1 MLLVKTQPLYQLTDD
16 MNSQD
21 AFEQYVRLKYQLFNS
36 LFITLP
42 FEETRNTGHFLPL
55 LAGKCAEGMKQEATP
70 AEIIEAFFRDNYA
83 DLELGDRVDLLFRFV
98 QYIERQVVLFD
109 AIEDAAFKKVTDIRG
124 KGTFH
129 HLLTKINTQEQ
140 KQRFVEKLNDFGIRV
155 VLTAHPT
162 QFYPGNVL
170 SIITDLEQAI
180 RHNNVQEI
188 NLLIQQLGLTP
199 MYRRKKPTPLDEA
212 IALIWYLENIFY
224 QTVGDI
230 IGDLKN
236 RFPGVE
242 VNPSLIRLGFW
253 PGGDRDGNPFVTADT
268 TLTTARKLKE
278 SVVRAYLADVRDLK
292 RKLTFPETDG
302 AIRRIENKLQT
313 TIYRHDDQ
321 YYASADEL
329 VTDLELIRLKLVN
342 DYRGIHAD
350 LLQALIDRVRA
361 FGFFFAEM
369 DIRQDSRVHRKIV
382 SDILT
387 ATGNQAQY
395 EACSTLAAKADFW
408 ANLNVNDLHPGAF
421 EGITSDSIRTIEVLR
436 TIHHENGSEACH
448 RYIISNTRNAEDLF
462 ILHFLFRASGW
473 EGQLPFDLVPLFE
486 TIDDLEASSE
496 IMEFLYTHP
505 FYKAHLAQ
513 RGNKQTIMLG
523 FSDGTKDGGYVA
535 ANWSIFKAKKHLT
548 ELSRKYDV
556 KVLFFDGRG
565 GPPARGGGDTH
576 DYYAAHG
583 RSVENHE
590 IQLTIQG
597 QTISSK
603 FGNHESARYNME
615 QLLTA
620 GLGNHVFQS
629 DKQELTPEQEAL
641 MDELGQLSLD
651 AYTRLKE
658 HPKFI
663 DYLDQVTVLNFYG
676 ETNVGSRPSK
686 RSAGGK
692 LNLDD
697 LRAIPFVGAWAQMK
711 QNVPGYYG
719 FGDALRAVEASGRGA
734 QLRELYGKSLFFRAL
749 IYNSM
754 QALAKTRFELT
765 SYLKHNPEF
774 GEFWTLL
781 KQETDL
787 TVEYLLQL
795 SGYDRLLQEAP
806 VNLSSIGMR
815 EEIVLPLL
823 VIQQYALNEYR
834 QAIARG
840 EDGELWKKMVVR
852 CFFGNINASRNSA

>member
-1 MLLVKTQPLYQLTDD
+1 
-16 MNSQD
+16 MNLHD
-21 AFEQYVRLKYQLFNS
+21 TFEQYIKLKYQLFNS

-42 FEETRNTGHFLPL
+42 FQGTSNTGHFLPL
-55 LAGKCAEGMKQEATP
+55 LAVKCADGLKQQATP
-70 AEIIEAFFRDNYA
+70 KEIVEAFFRDNYA
-83 DLELGDRVDLLFRFV
+83 DVNQDDRKNLLFNFV

-124 KGTFH
+124 KGTLRHFVSQ
-129 HLLTKINTQEQ
+129 LNTPDQTKLF
-140 KQRFVEKLNDFGIRV
+140 REKIGDFGIRV

-170 SIITDLEQAI
+170 SIITDLETAI

-188 NLLIQQLGLTP
+188 NQLIQQLGLTP
-199 MYRRKKPTPLDEA
+199 MYRRQKPTPLDEA
-212 IALIWYLENIFY
+212 VALIWYLENIFY
-224 QTVGDI
+224 QTIGDI
-230 IGDLKN
+230 ISNLKTK
-236 RFPGVE
+236 FPDAQ

-278 SVVRAYLADVRDLK
+278 SVLRAYLNDVRMLK
-292 RKLTFPETDG
+292 RKLTFPETDE
-302 AIRRIENKLQT
+302 AIRRIESKLQT
-313 TIYRHDDQ
+313 TIYHHDEQ
-321 YYASADEL
+321 YYEDVNEL
-329 VTDLELIRLKLVN
+329 VNDLEWIRLKLIS
-342 DYRGIHAD
+342 DYESIHAT
-350 LLQALIDRVRA
+350 QVQELIDRVQA

-369 DIRQDSRVHRKIV
+369 DIRQDSRIHRQIV
-382 SDILT
+382 AEI
-387 ATGNQAQY
+387 
-395 EACSTLAAKADFW
+395 LAASHQTEAYKACDTLEAKCAFW
-408 ANLNVNDLHPGAF
+408 NKLDINTMNPGDF
-421 EGITSDSIRTIEVLR
+421 EGITAESLR
-436 TIHHENGSEACH
+436 TIDVLKTIHLENGIESCH

-473 EGQLPFDLVPLFE
+473 EGNLPFDLIPLFE
-486 TIDDLEASSE
+486 TIDDLEASSQ

-505 FYKAHLAQ
+505 FYKQHLAQ
-513 RGNKQTIMLG
+513 RHNKQTIMLG

-535 ANWSIFKAKKHLT
+535 ANWSIFKAKKRLT
-548 ELSRKYDV
+548 DLSRKYDV

-576 DYYAAHG
+576 AYYAAHG
-583 RSVENHE
+583 TSVENHE

-603 FGNHESARYNME
+603 FGNHESAQYNLE

-620 GLGNHVFQS
+620 GLSNHVFQS
-629 DKQELTPEQEAL
+629 EIKDLTPAQESL
-641 MDELGQLSLD
+641 MDELGRLSLD
-651 AYTRLKE
+651 AYIALKE

-686 RSAGGK
+686 RSGTAK

-719 FGDALRAVEASGRGA
+719 FGTALQKIENSGRGS
-734 QLRELYGKSLFFRAL
+734 ELKALYDQSLFFRAL

-765 SYLKHNPEF
+765 SYLKNNPEF
-774 GEFWTLL
+774 GAFWQVL
-781 KQETDL
+781 KAETDL
-787 TVEYLLQL
+787 TVQYLLKL

-806 VNLSSIGMR
+806 MNLRSIQMR

-834 QAIARG
+834 LAIARG